1 MYETLEYDLK
11 SSHFMQESNF
21 YYIIEQNINNLVQHK
36 HNCYDS
42 LARVKLLCAILCG
55 DISVY
60 KVNEKTNQYENLTD
74 IYGKREHINEKEEL
88 VKAQTI
94 CYQSKESFKTY
105 FFDVVCRQQQYEQS
119 SSFEENDENG
129 RTRHFIAKYSK
140 NISFFTLE
148 TIHEHQKNRHQ
159 YNDTKGESYEKFI
172 GAKYETLGYSVIY
185 HGIEQKFNDQGI
197 DLIAQKENNIIFVQC
212 KNWIGGKFNKLF
224 RKDLQA
230 FAGDCFLFMQK
241 TNHYNLEFNSK
252 KISLHFIVN
261 KNELL
266 DKSAILFLEQNSFI
280 KFKII
285 EFQE

>member
-1 MYETLEYDLK
+1 M
-11 SSHFMQESNF
+11 
-21 YYIIEQNINNLVQHK
+21 
-36 HNCYDS
+36 
-42 LARVKLLCAILCG
+42 
-55 DISVY
+55 
-60 KVNEKTNQYENLTD
+60 
-74 IYGKREHINEKEEL
+74 
-88 VKAQTI
+88 
-94 CYQSKESFKTY
+94 
-105 FFDVVCRQQQYEQS
+105 
-119 SSFEENDENG
+119 
-129 RTRHFIAKYSK
+129 
-140 NISFFTLE
+140 
-148 TIHEHQKNRHQ
+148 
-159 YNDTKGESYEKFI
+159 
-172 GAKYETLGYSVIY
+172 
-185 HGIEQKFNDQGI
+185 
-197 DLIAQKENNIIFVQC
+197 QC